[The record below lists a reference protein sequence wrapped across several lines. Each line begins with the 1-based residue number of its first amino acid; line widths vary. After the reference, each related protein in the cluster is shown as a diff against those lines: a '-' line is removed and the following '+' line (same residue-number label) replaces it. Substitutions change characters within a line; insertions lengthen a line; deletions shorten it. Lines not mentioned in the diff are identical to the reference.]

1 MRSALAGF
9 TKRETSYAAWHAAH
23 CPRVLLL
30 GLPACEPDETAA
42 DPWPEELNEVDEWV
56 LEVAPEFAGRTCL
69 EAWKETQR
77 FVAMN

>member
-1 MRSALAGF
+1 
-9 TKRETSYAAWHAAH
+9 
-23 CPRVLLL
+23 VLLL